1 MDDVRNTPLEIPVID
16 INALRLGST
25 DEAFEV
31 AKQLGKACRDVG
43 FFYVKNHGVS
53 ADLIADTF
61 GMAEKF
67 FTLPLSE
74 KLKYSMEKHSKCFR
88 GYSPVLSELA
98 DGKRNSYELMEFSV
112 DFDSKNDPAV
122 LARKPMHGP
131 NIWPQIPQY
140 RETMTRYIDEMN
152 DLGFHLMR
160 GIALSLNLDSDFF
173 YKAFNG
179 RSFWQFRTVNY
190 PQADAVNQM
199 SKKMPELEQRMESI
213 AIGDHNCGAHT
224 DYGCLTI
231 LLANSPGLQ
240 VLGKNGV
247 WFDAPVIPD
256 AYICNIGDML
266 QYWTKDLYIAT
277 KHRVLTG
284 TPRISLPFFF
294 QPDYETVV
302 NPINSI
308 RGEANKIYEAVKY
321 GPYAY
326 ENYKGIYPACPTYEK
341 A

>member
-1 MDDVRNTPLEIPVID
+1 MDDVKNTTLEIPVID
-16 INALRLGST
+16 IKALRLGTSE
-25 DEAFEV
+25 EALEV
-31 AKQLGKACRDVG
+31 AKQLGRACRDVG
-43 FFYVKNHGVS
+43 FFYVKNHGVDE
-53 ADLIADTF
+53 DLISQTF
-61 GMAEKF
+61 EMAGKF
-67 FTLPLSE
+67 FSLPLDK
-74 KLKYSMEKHSKCFR
+74 KLDYSMEKHSKCFR

-112 DFDSKNDPAV
+112 DFDCKAPEV
-122 LARKPMHGP
+122 LKRKPMHGP
-131 NIWPQIPQY
+131 NIWPEIPSY
-140 RETMTRYIDEMN
+140 RKTITSYIDEMN
-152 DLGFHLMR
+152 TLGFHLMR
-160 GIALSLNLDSDFF
+160 GIAMSLHLEQDFF
-173 YKAFNG
+173 YEAFNS

-190 PQADAVNQM
+190 PQADTVEQM
-199 SKKMPELEQRMESI
+199 AKKMPELEQRMGSI

-240 VLGKNGV
+240 VLSKNGI
-247 WFDAPVIPD
+247 WFDAPVISD

-266 QYWTKDLYIAT
+266 QYWTKDLYVAT
-277 KHRVLTG
+277 RHRVLTG

-302 NPINSI
+302 NPISFI
-308 RGEANKIYEAVKY
+308 KGEDNKKYDAVKY

-341 A
+341 